1 MYIREALELRIK
13 LLGEHQDTARSHVD
27 LSDIFIVKKDFKSA
41 MEQLEEAIEI
51 QEKVLGDE
59 HETTK
64 KTLTQLR
71 RIQSMCEGEKGRV
84 LIQEGIELRKEL
96 GVPVNVAACYR
107 DLENK
112 LKKKTIKDDEDI
124 TKDKRNNNED
134 LIPASV
140 RARGEKALAAYHRAL
155 ETGGSTYDKRVK
167 VLLVGQDRVGKT
179 SLGKALRGEPFDEA
193 ELSTEGVQ
201 MIPAIKNAGT
211 GAWRN
216 PASLEHTTVFDH
228 KAKHFNT
235 NFVHSTLLFFYN
247 HTENPI
253 SSKAD
258 EGKTQLPQQKE
269 ASREVKENQA
279 QKNQIPIL
287 SKADEGKFQ
296 LRQQEEVSSEV
307 KENQAQKS
315 QDQDLENQAKTSGLP
330 DEIAVIVEQH
340 LEKNEADTDEKIWPI
355 IWDFAGQDIYRAI
368 HPIFMSSDDIYLLA
382 FDLTKKLSEK
392 AECRVNIGHKEL
404 TATARDSED
413 TNLDHLFRWMDLI
426 HSLKNF
432 QRDGLSYPPVILVG
446 THADR
451 VDDPR
456 KAIESVVDKKC
467 LKVFDE
473 YTYLLHIADYRPID
487 NTKSG
492 KSTDQEEII
501 ELRKKILELADKM
514 PHTKKKIPLQWH
526 RVEKEICQPDWQH
539 EKYLLLESFRE
550 KIVSR

>member
-1 MYIREALELRIK
+1 
-13 LLGEHQDTARSHVD
+13 
-27 LSDIFIVKKDFKSA
+27 
-41 MEQLEEAIEI
+41 
-51 QEKVLGDE
+51 
-59 HETTK
+59 
-64 KTLTQLR
+64 
-71 RIQSMCEGEKGRV
+71 
-84 LIQEGIELRKEL
+84 
-96 GVPVNVAACYR
+96 
-107 DLENK
+107 
-112 LKKKTIKDDEDI
+112 
-124 TKDKRNNNED
+124 
-134 LIPASV
+134 
-140 RARGEKALAAYHRAL
+140 
-155 ETGGSTYDKRVK
+155 
-167 VLLVGQDRVGKT
+167 
-179 SLGKALRGEPFDEA
+179 
-193 ELSTEGVQ
+193 
-201 MIPAIKNAGT
+201 
-211 GAWRN
+211 
-216 PASLEHTTVFDH
+216 
-228 KAKHFNT
+228 
-235 NFVHSTLLFFYN
+235 
-247 HTENPI
+247 
-253 SSKAD
+253 
-258 EGKTQLPQQKE
+258 
-269 ASREVKENQA
+269 
-279 QKNQIPIL
+279 
-287 SKADEGKFQ
+287 
-296 LRQQEEVSSEV
+296 
-307 KENQAQKS
+307 
-315 QDQDLENQAKTSGLP
+315 
-330 DEIAVIVEQH
+330 
-340 LEKNEADTDEKIWPI
+340 
-355 IWDFAGQDIYRAI
+355 
-368 HPIFMSSDDIYLLA
+368 MSSDDIYLLA

-550 KIVSR
+550 KIVSRYCTFEDEDDFDELVDFLHDRGTIVYHKYEHDKKKGLIVLNPQWLINVLCEIIKVQPDDKELVWIRKDREKLAEEGVLRERLIDHTCSKEKVGLIKDSLISLMDKFNLICKWPEKAEETNTEESQILVPCMLNTFYKEKKELGNAAPIYVTFQTKYVPYGLFSRLVVLFVKSPQFKQMYRLCANEARIPLDNESYVLQLLCYKAVIKLQIFADHGGTPPQKLYDDVLR